1 MKNER
6 RSFFFERQKKFPSL
20 SHSLTP
26 PLPFSKSPPSARS
39 QHLFVFPAMQASL
52 RLPSQGMAKV
62 SRGLLDPGAGGRKVL
77 ENDLLFFGKCSTSL
91 NLEKKKLSLL
101 LPLQR
106 QQQQRS
112 ASRSVRKSGSPVVVA
127 QAVSAPTSAP
137 ASATQVRERG
147 EVDLIGDRKSR
158 AFGQR
163 D

>member
-6 RSFFFERQKKFPSL
+6 RSFFSSDRKKFPSL

-77 ENDLLFFGKCSTSL
+77 ENDLLF
-91 NLEKKKLSLL
+91 LENVRLHSISKKKLSLL

-147 EVDLIGDRKSR
+147 EVDLIGERKSR